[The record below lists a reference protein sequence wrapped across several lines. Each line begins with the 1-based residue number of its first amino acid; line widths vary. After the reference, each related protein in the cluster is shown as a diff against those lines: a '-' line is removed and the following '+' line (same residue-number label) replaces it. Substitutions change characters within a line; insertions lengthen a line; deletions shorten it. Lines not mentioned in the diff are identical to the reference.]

1 MLDLGHARRPVTSE
15 KGPLQGC
22 GPGPCPEDSQYP
34 GGFRTGEQ
42 GVSGRGAAGLRGRE
56 EGGGSRALGYS
67 AREAHFWEQQA
78 VTSDYSLRPGPALLN
93 DIQEGSSNL
102 SPKGLRAGAAQR
114 TAVLSTHV

>member
-1 MLDLGHARRPVTSE
+1 MSKVCQAGV
-15 KGPLQGC
+15 LQGYVAERREEA
-22 GPGPCPEDSQYP
+22 PGPW
-34 GGFRTGEQ
+34 GT
-42 GVSGRGAAGLRGRE
+42 LH
-56 EGGGSRALGYS
+56 
-67 AREAHFWEQQA
+67 REAHFWEQQA